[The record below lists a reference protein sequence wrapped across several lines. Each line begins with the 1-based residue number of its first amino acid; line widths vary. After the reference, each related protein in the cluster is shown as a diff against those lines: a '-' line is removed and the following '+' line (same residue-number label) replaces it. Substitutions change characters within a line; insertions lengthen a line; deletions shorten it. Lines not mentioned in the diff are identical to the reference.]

1 MNYTEA
7 LTRYTANFIDELA
20 ANGLRDVVISPGS
33 RSTPLAVLCA
43 EHEQIKDWIV
53 VDERSAAYF
62 ALGIAQ
68 ATKRPV
74 ALVCTSGTAAANY
87 FPAVVEA
94 YYARVPLI
102 VLTADRPHEL
112 RDIGASQTINQV
124 GMYGDFVKQFFEMA
138 PPSKQETMLSYVR
151 NRALRTVKVA
161 RTGKPGPVH
170 VNFPFREPLMPDLSL
185 DNLWASTK
193 GSFSP
198 QLFAGKKELV
208 ESELKELS
216 QLISHHPKGLL
227 VCGPQMDEELRISLL
242 KLSEGLD
249 LPVLADP
256 LSQLR
261 TGKEVN
267 ENIIAT
273 YDSLFRSEQ
282 IREKLKPDYI
292 IRFGAMPI
300 SKHYSFFMSEHSDI
314 PQYVVENNDSVREP
328 MNHESH
334 YILADGARLCKDLL
348 KTVPSS
354 LSKQRAAWS
363 EKWQEMDKIA
373 HEELRSAHHSELTE
387 GIAVREVITQLADD
401 SHLFVANSMP
411 VRDVDTF
418 LMPLKKRIHLYANR
432 GVSGIDGTLSSAL
445 GVAATGAQVT
455 LIIGDLSFYHDL
467 NSLLLAKRYNL
478 PITIV
483 LINNNGGGIFSFLPQ
498 SKEEKHFEHLFG
510 TPLDIDFKHAIAM
523 YGGRY
528 NLVREIDELTPLLQ
542 DNKQSNRF
550 SVIEVQTERHE
561 NVLWH
566 RRIWES
572 ISQRLEQHDRV

>member
-216 QLISHHPKGLL
+216 QLIFHHPKGLL

>member
-161 RTGKPGPVH
+161 RTDKPGPVH

-216 QLISHHPKGLL
+216 QLIFHHPKGLL